1 MKLTREN
8 WIPEWACM
16 PSRIPNTPLG
26 FLVWFCSKLY
36 RIAAKISVLLLC
48 AIIIGIIPIP
58 PFFQMFGIILMMF
71 TIPII
76 LLQWVNPPI
85 SAFMLQRSM
94 QMQRQIHLDWID
106 YDHISKDL
114 VLAIFVAEDP
124 LFAWHIGFDPIS
136 IYGAYKNNKAGK
148 PLRGGST
155 ITQQLVKNLFLWPAR
170 SYIRKL
176 IELGITLVIEGFLTK
191 KRIIEIYLNI
201 IQFDHTIFG
210 VKAAS
215 QYFYNKSVIAI
226 SAEEAALMAAVL
238 PNPIIYRIDA
248 PSPSVLQSQ
257 ALIMTKMKLTGLEA
271 LQFSLI

>member
-16 PSRIPNTPLG
+16 PSMIPNTVLG
-26 FLVWFCSKLY
+26 FLVWFCRKSY
-36 RIAAKISVLLLC
+36 RIFAKLSLLLLC
-48 AIIIGIIPIP
+48 AIIIGIIPTP
-58 PFFQMFGIILMMF
+58 TFFRMFSIILMMF

-76 LLQWVNPPI
+76 LLNWVNPPI
-85 SAFMLQRSM
+85 SIFMLQRRI
-94 QMQRQIHLDWID
+94 QMKRKTRLDWVD
-106 YDHISKDL
+106 YDNISKHL

-124 LFAWHIGFDPIS
+124 WFAWHIGFDPIN
-136 IYGAYKNNKAGK
+136 IYRAYKNNKAGK

-176 IELGITLVIEGFLTK
+176 IELGITLIIEGLLTK

-210 VKAAS
+210 VKAAA
-215 QYFYNKSVIAI
+215 QQFYNKSVFEIAV
-226 SAEEAALMAAVL
+226 EEAALMAAVL
-238 PNPIIYRIDA
+238 PNPIVYRVNE

-257 ALIMTKMKLTGLEA
+257 ALIITKMKLTGSEA
-271 LQFSLI
+271 LHF